1 MQEEHERLRQESIKQ
16 AEIERKIRYKKQ
28 EEDRASMRQII
39 RDKVDMLE

>member
-1 MQEEHERLRQESIKQ
+1 MQEDHEKLRQESIEQ
-16 AEIERKIRYKKQ
+16 AEIERRIRYKRQ

>member
-16 AEIERKIRYKKQ
+16 AEFKRRIRYKRQ

-39 RDKVDMLE
+39 RDKADTLE